1 MGGSNAQAIPVTVL
15 TFGSK
20 EKKVRPINSR
30 DGSSLSAGGGVI
42 AAAIQATICRSYDSH
57 YSHLH
62 ILVCTS
68 FRSAQLRSTS
78 YRRTLWSCAEWGGE
92 EVWEGGL
99 RRTGSQAHLLVLCGP
114 VVPKP

>member
-78 YRRTLWSCAEWGGE
+78 YRRTRWSCIGGWWVGGE
-92 EVWEGGL
+92 GGGIASY
-99 RRTGSQAHLLVLCGP
+99 RQSGTPAGPVRTCGP
-114 VVPKP
+114 